1 MRTMSLSVTRPFQL
15 NEEDMHVKAIIGWRR
30 RIAAAAA
37 CMLGLFGAALAAP
50 PIDHGDSPR
59 STAARSSASHRA
71 LDLSA
76 PTPPSAKRIPLT
88 SRTPIQSG
96 QYGDADEDGQR
107 LTLDAD
113 AWKARTSPRFEELA
127 RRVHREGLP
136 VARLW
141 ENQSSLVSLGL
152 NQRGKPGLWIVHKVH

>member
-1 MRTMSLSVTRPFQL
+1 
-15 NEEDMHVKAIIGWRR
+15 
-30 RIAAAAA
+30 
-37 CMLGLFGAALAAP
+37 MLGLVGAALAAP
-50 PIDHGDSPR
+50 PIDHGVAPGSVAPG
-59 STAARSSASHRA
+59 STAARAVASHGA

-76 PTPPSAKRIPLT
+76 PTPRSYKGISST
-88 SRTPIQSG
+88 SSIPIQPG
-96 QYGDADEDGQR
+96 QSGDADQDGQR
-107 LTLDAD
+107 LTLGAD
-113 AWKARTSPRFEELA
+113 AWTTRTSPRFEELA